1 MLGKIHDPWLTT
13 APHSLPDIAQF
24 SDQSAAALDVT
35 ADYFAHAVNSLPI
48 SRNAYELLM
57 FLIPKPQADS
67 AIAGNWFKLY
77 TELGMLT
84 VSIDADFFEP
94 EAKTALVS
102 QDVDV
107 ARLSEKLHIA
117 FEMDQIESGM
127 DHPAEIIILEAL
139 ARAPHACVLEWLR
152 GFSLN
157 VADPSFASSV
167 LRCLGRLDSPGT
179 TSWRAAL
186 VRDALALDDVEI
198 RDAAAQAADS
208 WADPDLIEVLTAH
221 KESEQW
227 LRSYIEQI
235 TADLEEICDVPGS

>member
-1 MLGKIHDPWLTT
+1 
-13 APHSLPDIAQF
+13 
-24 SDQSAAALDVT
+24 
-35 ADYFAHAVNSLPI
+35 
-48 SRNAYELLM
+48 M
-57 FLIPKPQADS
+57 FLIPKPQAYS
-67 AIAGNWFKLY
+67 AIAGNWLKLY
-77 TELGMLT
+77 TELGMLPLF
-84 VSIDADFFEP
+84 IDADFVEP
-94 EAKTALVS
+94 EANTDYVS
-102 QDVDV
+102 QDIDV

-139 ARAPHACVLEWLR
+139 ARAPHACVLERLR

-157 VADPSFASSV
+157 VADPCFASSV

-179 TSWRAAL
+179 TSWRATL

-198 RDAAAQAADS
+198 RDAGAQVADS

-235 TADLEEICDVPGS
+235 TADLEEMCDVPGS